1 MRGNC
6 KRLTEGLIWE
16 RMGVNWIDL
25 EIGCAEVIAE
35 QWSEPLKLLISVN
48 SILINKSVTTNS
60 HSQFEKSL
68 KGQKKKRL
76 DAKMQKID
84 V

>member
-16 RMGVNWIDL
+16 RVGVNWIDL

-35 QWSEPLKLLISVN
+35 
-48 SILINKSVTTNS
+48 
-60 HSQFEKSL
+60 
-68 KGQKKKRL
+68 
-76 DAKMQKID
+76 
-84 V
+84 